1 MRFTSF
7 DGPIGHPTAGRSIHD
22 KRMFDPVT
30 AIVGGASIIGGV
42 MSSRSQRKAGDRAAD
57 AQVQAA
63 QLAEEG
69 IQSRFEEV
77 QKLLAPFVQ
86 GGVGAFGQMGA
97 LAGTQGNQAQQAA
110 IEALK
115 ASPAFTSMQSA
126 GQNAILQN
134 AAATGGLRGGNVQAS
149 LAQFDPALLASVI
162 QDQYGRLG
170 GLAQMGQA
178 SAAGVGSAGMSAQSQ
193 IAQLQQQMG
202 AARAGQAL
210 NTGQAQQNMIG
221 SLFKGFGQIAG
232 GVKF

>member
-7 DGPIGHPTAGRSIHD
+7 DGPIGHPTAGMSIHD
-22 KRMFDPVT
+22 RRLFDPIT
-30 AIVGGASIIGGV
+30 ALTAGATIIGGA
-42 MSSRSQRKAGDRAAD
+42 MSSRAQRKAGDRAAN
-57 AQVQAA
+57 AQVEAA
-63 QLAEEG
+63 QIAEEG
-69 IQSRFEEV
+69 LQARFEEV
-77 QKLLAPFVQ
+77 QKLLDPFVE

-97 LAGTQGNQAQQAA
+97 LAGTKGNSAQAAA

-134 AAATGGLRGGNVQAS
+134 ASATGGLRGGNTQAS

-178 SAAGVGSAGMSAQSQ
+178 SAAGVGSAGMQAQSQ
-193 IAQLQQQMG
+193 IAGLQQQTG
-202 AARAGQAL
+202 AALAGKFL
-210 NTGQAQQNMIG
+210 NAGQAQQNMIG

>member
-22 KRMFDPVT
+22 RRLFDPIT
-30 AIVGGASIIGGV
+30 ALAAGATIIGGV
-42 MSSRSQRKAGDRAAD
+42 ASADSQRKAGNQAKDE
-57 AQVQAA
+57 QVAAA

-69 IQSRFEEV
+69 IQGRFEEV

-86 GGVGAFGQMGA
+86 GGTQAFGQMGA
-97 LAGTQGNQAQQAA
+97 LAGTQGNQAQQSA

-178 SAAGVGSAGMSAQSQ
+178 SAAGVGSAGMQAQSQ
-193 IAQLQQQMG
+193 VAQLQQQAG
-202 AARAGQAL
+202 AARAGAFL
-210 NTGQAQQNMIG
+210 NAGQAQQNMIG
-221 SLFKGFGQIAG
+221 SLFKGFGQLSG
-232 GVKF
+232 GKF